1 MENNK
6 KTYVLDTNV
15 LLSDASALTAF
26 QNNDVVLPLIVLEEL
41 DRHKDRQ
48 DDVGREA
55 RETSRKLNKLLQDVS
70 SDALA
75 KGIPL
80 DNGGTLFLLSIEQVE
95 EGKSLVIPSELS
107 EKRGDN
113 VIVHFCLAMQKT
125 KPIVLV
131 TRDVLLSVKAK
142 ALGIPCET
150 YRRIQ
155 AVSST
160 DQLYTGSMDL
170 ICDIDFDKA
179 YSEEGLAL
187 TDLTPFMEELPIV
200 NQFISVSNGKSK
212 GVLLRYRGP
221 NKPLKVVDID
231 SVDVLKCRNKEQRY
245 CADLL
250 MDPEIKLVS
259 MVGLPGSGKT
269 IFSIAAGLEQTIGAK
284 KRYKTLIVTKP
295 VLPMGGNNSDIGFL
309 PGPKEEKMLPWIA
322 PIHDNLRFL
331 MSSGTGRKT
340 KKSEENYIQLFEQGI
355 IEVEALMYM
364 RGRSIANS
372 FMIIDE
378 SQNLSLHE
386 LKTIITRVG
395 EGTKIVLTGD
405 ISQIDAS
412 YLDKTTNGLAI
423 AIEKFKGQSIAGAV
437 LLKKG
442 ERSALATLAASI
454 LD

>member
-125 KPIVLV
+125 KPIVVV

-160 DQLYTGSMDL
+160 DQLYTG
-170 ICDIDFDKA
+170 FD
-179 YSEEGLAL
+179 
-187 TDLTPFMEELPIV
+187 
-200 NQFISVSNGKSK
+200 
-212 GVLLRYRGP
+212 LRY
-221 NKPLKVVDID
+221 
-231 SVDVLKCRNKEQRY
+231 
-245 CADLL
+245 
-250 MDPEIKLVS
+250 
-259 MVGLPGSGKT
+259 
-269 IFSIAAGLEQTIGAK
+269 
-284 KRYKTLIVTKP
+284 
-295 VLPMGGNNSDIGFL
+295 
-309 PGPKEEKMLPWIA
+309 
-322 PIHDNLRFL
+322 
-331 MSSGTGRKT
+331 
-340 KKSEENYIQLFEQGI
+340 
-355 IEVEALMYM
+355 
-364 RGRSIANS
+364 
-372 FMIIDE
+372 
-378 SQNLSLHE
+378 
-386 LKTIITRVG
+386 
-395 EGTKIVLTGD
+395 
-405 ISQIDAS
+405 
-412 YLDKTTNGLAI
+412 
-423 AIEKFKGQSIAGAV
+423 
-437 LLKKG
+437 
-442 ERSALATLAASI
+442 
-454 LD
+454 